1 MVSVISDS
9 EIKSHNPEYEEF
21 KQNKNLTLNC
31 LNINLTLKFNS
42 HD

>member
-21 KQNKNLTLNC
+21 KQNKDTLNC
-31 LNINLTLKFNS
+31 LNINLTRKFNS